1 MNLRTRSKPCPFCES
16 RHTHKVIAANGRVW
30 VECESC
36 TATAWQEDWEKRA
49 PQKQPR
55 KGPLVGALIGIIW
68 CILSYL
74 AYGTS
79 LEQSMKLGMMFT
91 MIPVSGMLGYVLGKF
106 WKI

>member
-1 MNLRTRSKPCPFCES
+1 MNFRNKSKPCPLCRS
-16 RHTHKVIAANGRVW
+16 KHVHKELDASGRLW
-30 VECESC
+30 VVCESC
-36 TATAWQEDWEKRA
+36 TASAWQEDWQNRKEEKPPKR
-49 PQKQPR
+49 
-55 KGPLVGALIGIIW
+55 GPLVGALIGIIW
-68 CILSYL
+68 CILSYW